1 MLPGD
6 PGDDV
11 NWGRY
16 VVKVIKSPVWK
27 GVMLRNWS
35 RSISI

>member
-16 VVKVIKSPVWK
+16 VVKVIGFNNCLFERV
-27 GVMLRNWS
+27 L
-35 RSISI
+35 